1 MTATLLFQA
10 IVWTLACCT
19 THGYASKKPPFVTRQ
34 DLCGIWKLSPCFTA
48 GKDDDETNASIQKE
62 VVVCLKDDG
71 TFEPQ
76 ISEDINPLLCR
87 GGCWDYRD
95 KTLVL
100 ATNRPPQQQLQPTT
114 NTKEQVNDTLL
125 VGKLAVQVSESLVET
140 NLDRQLP
147 IEHEI
152 GDEEQQ
158 QDQETSLDVHLSI
171 EQGEISTGKFIYPKK
186 HKAFF
191 DEPILFPR
199 NSVGTFDMQ
208 QVLGNL
214 NTRLKNQRAQ
224 QNNHHQPK
232 LFRQADFYNRTFY
245 LTASTHPVNPVY
257 AQMDPRYDE
266 DKDMMDIRVMPI
278 TFFPNNTFCAVGT
291 EKILRGRFGVSASQE
306 QEKLWFQVSLFGAG
320 RSAPGSVYSQG
331 RLLSKDDQRGY
342 VGDIQGYTNKM
353 NETAFFVKGEFY
365 YGEDLLNP
373 RKTRSFGSFTL
384 QEMDDEEE
392 YEDDEIGDAAKFDE
406 QSVILDDDEDAFQ

>member
-1 MTATLLFQA
+1 MMNNNIQ
-10 IVWTLACCT
+10 
-19 THGYASKKPPFVTRQ
+19 RQ
-34 DLCGIWKLSPCFTA
+34 
-48 GKDDDETNASIQKE
+48 
-62 VVVCLKDDG
+62 VVIRLKDDG

-76 ISEDINPLLCR
+76 MMISEEINPLLCR

-95 KTLVL
+95 QTLVL
-100 ATNRPPQQQLQPTT
+100 ATNRPHPQPGTAT
-114 NTKEQVNDTLL
+114 ANNEETVNDTLL

-140 NLDRQLP
+140 NLDPPLP
-147 IEHEI
+147 VN
-152 GDEEQQ
+152 
-158 QDQETSLDVHLSI
+158 QETGDKKQKEEDRESSSSSLDVHLFI
-171 EQGEISTGKFIYPKK
+171 EQGEISRGKFIYPKK

-199 NSVGTFDMQ
+199 NNVGTFDMQ

-214 NTRLKNQRAQ
+214 NTRLQNQRTLQ
-224 QNNHHQPK
+224 RNQPPLPK
-232 LFRQADFYNRTFY
+232 FRQDDFYNRTFY

-278 TFFPNNTFCAVGT
+278 TFYPNNTFCAVGT
-291 EKILRGRFGVSASQE
+291 EKILRGRFGLAVSQE

-320 RSAPGSVYSQG
+320 RSAPGSVYSEG

-342 VGDIQGYTNKM
+342 VGDIQGYPNKR

-384 QEMDDEEE
+384 QETDDQGEEE
-392 YEDDEIGDAAKFDE
+392 DEVGDRSDG
-406 QSVILDDDEDAFQ
+406 QSVILDEDEDAFQ